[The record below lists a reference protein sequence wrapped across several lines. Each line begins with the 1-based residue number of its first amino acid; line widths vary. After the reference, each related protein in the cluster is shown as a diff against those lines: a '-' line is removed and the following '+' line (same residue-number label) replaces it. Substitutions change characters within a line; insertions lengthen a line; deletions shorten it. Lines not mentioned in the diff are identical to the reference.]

1 VTLLTD
7 FLLTTIEPNMTTMTH
22 GEIFLMG
29 IITGVVLC
37 AMIAVAYGFRPRRR
51 HRRDPDFTRQLDE
64 SYQAGRQ
71 RGLEESIS
79 GLTPRPRQQVLTVV
93 RRTERGWMGTTAAQ
107 GGKEIA

>member
-1 VTLLTD
+1 MMNGD
-7 FLLTTIEPNMTTMTH
+7 
-22 GEIFLMG
+22 IFLAGM
-29 IITGVVLC
+29 ITGVILC
-37 AMIAVAYGFRPRRR
+37 GMIAAAYGLRPRRQK
-51 HRRDPDFTRQLDE
+51 RRDPDFTRQLDE

-93 RRTERGWMGTTAAQ
+93 RRTERGWIGTTTAQ